1 MAFLEVIRLTK
12 KYEEKE
18 VVSSL
23 NFNLP
28 QQQKLAITGETGSG
42 KSSLMKMIAG
52 LLQPDQGNV
61 FFEGNRVMGP
71 LEQLL
76 PGHPGIAYLSQDS
89 ELRNNYRM
97 EELLEYA
104 NKRTAAEAE
113 QLFRLCR
120 IDHLLQRKNFEVSGG
135 EKQRIALTRLLIG
148 SPKLLLLDEPFSNID
163 LIHKKILKEVLEQIS
178 STLGITCIITS
189 HDPMDTLYWAEAI
202 MVLQKGRII
211 QQDTPEKIYRQPV
224 SEYVA
229 GLFGAYNLFGPEEA
243 VWPGGKQLHRLG
255 DDQWLCRPEQIVL
268 QQYNGE
274 QPAATVKNIRFCG
287 SFYEWE
293 LEMNGKSILAR
304 TLGKDFEVNDRVSI
318 SIRQSYF

>member
-28 QQQKLAITGETGSG
+28 QYQKLAITGETGSG

-61 FFEGNRVMGP
+61 FFEGNRVIGP

-89 ELRNNYRM
+89 ELRNNYRV

-104 NKRTAAEAE
+104 NKLPVTESE

-120 IDHLLQRKNFEVSGG
+120 IDHLLKRKNNEISGG

-148 SPKLLLLDEPFSNID
+148 SPKLLLLDEPFSNLD
-163 LIHKKILKEVLEQIS
+163 LIHKKILKEVLGQIS

-189 HDPMDTLYWAEAI
+189 HDPMDTLSWADEI
-202 MVLQKGRII
+202 KVLQKGKII
-211 QQDTPEKIYRQPV
+211 QQDTPEKIYRYPV
-224 SEYVA
+224 TEYVA

-243 VWPGGKQLHRLG
+243 AWPGGKQLHWLG

-268 QQYNGE
+268 QQYNRE
-274 QPAATVKNIRFCG
+274 QPAATVKNIRFSG
-287 SFYEWE
+287 SFYEWK

-304 TLGKDFEVNDRVSI
+304 TMGKDFEVNDRVSI

>member
-28 QQQKLAITGETGSG
+28 QYQKLAITGETGSG

-104 NKRTAAEAE
+104 NKLPVTESE

-120 IDHLLQRKNFEVSGG
+120 IDHLLKRKNNEISGG

-148 SPKLLLLDEPFSNID
+148 SPKLLLLDEPFSNLD

-178 STLGITCIITS
+178 STIGITCIITS
-189 HDPMDTLYWAEAI
+189 HDPMDTLSWADEI
-202 MVLQKGRII
+202 KVLQKGKIM
-211 QQDTPEKIYRQPV
+211 QQDTPEKIYRYPV
-224 SEYVA
+224 TEYVA

-243 VWPGGKQLHRLG
+243 AWPGGKQLHRLG

-268 QQYNGE
+268 QQYNRE
-274 QPAATVKNIRFCG
+274 QPAATVKNIRFSG
-287 SFYEWE
+287 SFYEWK

-304 TLGKDFEVNDRVSI
+304 TMGKDFEVNDRVSI
-318 SIRQSYF
+318 SIRQS